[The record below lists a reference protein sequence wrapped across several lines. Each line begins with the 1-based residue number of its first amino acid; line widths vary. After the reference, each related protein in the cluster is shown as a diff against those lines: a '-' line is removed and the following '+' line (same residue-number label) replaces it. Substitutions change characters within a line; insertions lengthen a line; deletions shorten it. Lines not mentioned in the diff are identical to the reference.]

1 MVFVVCFLPS
11 NVAQVLIWVRIGS
24 QRTCESVEVINMVF
38 YPTLTLTFLNSILDP
53 VLYYFSSPALQ
64 RVCRQLVRLQSTEG
78 TVDTGEDGTK
88 DSSSQ
93 ADRQTGVRGLRLLL
107 LQVETDTF
115 HSCCHVVL
123 TVLKLL

>member
-1 MVFVVCFLPS
+1 MFVVYFLPI

-24 QRTCESVEVINMVF
+24 QRTCESVEVINVVF

-53 VLYYFSSPALQ
+53 VLYYFSSPAFQ

-93 ADRQTGVRGLRLLL
+93 ADRQTGVREKERGG
-107 LQVETDTF
+107 
-115 HSCCHVVL
+115 
-123 TVLKLL
+123 